1 MTRRAPLTLLVALM
15 ALLTPAAASPA
26 ATSSTCAFRSTSP
39 GAAAPEVLA
48 MASACLLNA
57 ERVARGLP
65 AVGVDPRLATAAARH
80 AEDMAAR
87 GYLSH
92 VSPEGCDM
100 RCRTLAVDFPGS
112 VGENIAFAA
121 TASAAMR
128 MWLRSPAHLAN
139 ITDPRWRALGT
150 GVAGVAAPRWAHVF
164 GVAPAAPGA
173 PTGLEPEFQGPADP
187 TGGAVPVAPGPAPIT
202 VGRAVRVGE
211 MRATLRGR
219 TVTVTGKARRARGH
233 VQLVVR
239 RGSRSTRGR
248 ARVRAKRLFRVRA
261 RAPRGRGTLHLS
273 VRVAGERQSL
283 TLR

>member
-1 MTRRAPLTLLVALM
+1 MSRRTPLALFAAVM
-15 ALLTPAAASPA
+15 ALLGPAATPAAAS
-26 ATSSTCAFRSTSP
+26 STCASRSTSP

-57 ERVARGLP
+57 ERVERGLTP
-65 AVGVDPRLATAAARH
+65 LGVDPRLAIAAARH

-100 RCRTLAVDFPGS
+100 RCRTLAVAFPGP
-112 VGENIAFAA
+112 VGENVAFAA
-121 TASAAMR
+121 TASAAVR

-139 ITDPRWRALGT
+139 LTDPRWRSLGS

-164 GVAPAAPGA
+164 GLAPAAPGA
-173 PTGLEPEFQGPADP
+173 ATGLEPQFQGRADP
-187 TGGAVPVAPGPAPIT
+187 TGGAVPVAPGPEPIT
-202 VGRAVRVGE
+202 VGRAVRAGE

-219 TVTVTGKARRARGH
+219 TVTVTGKARRARGP
-233 VQLVVR
+233 VRLTVR
-239 RGSRSTRGR
+239 RGGRSARGR
-248 ARVRAKRLFRVRA
+248 AHVRAKRLFRVRA
-261 RAPRGRGTLHLS
+261 RAPRGTGALRLS
-273 VRVAGERQSL
+273 VRVAGERRSL

>member
-1 MTRRAPLTLLVALM
+1 MIRRASLTLLAAAL
-15 ALLTPAAASPA
+15 ALLASGPSPAAAAP
-26 ATSSTCAFRSTSP
+26 TCAFRSTSP

-57 ERVARGLP
+57 ERVERGLTP
-65 AVGVDPRLATAAARH
+65 VAVDPRLALAASRH

-92 VSPEGCDM
+92 VSPEGCDV
-100 RCRTLAVDFPGS
+100 RCRTLDVGLPGP

-121 TASAAMR
+121 TAQAAMR
-128 MWLRSPAHLAN
+128 MWVRSPAHLAN
-139 ITDPRWRALGT
+139 IIDPRWRSLGS

-187 TGGAVPVAPGPAPIT
+187 TGGAVPGAPGPAPIT
-202 VGRAVRVGE
+202 IGRAVRVGE

-219 TVTVTGKARRARGH
+219 TVTVTGKASRARGR
-233 VQLVVR
+233 VQLTVR
-239 RGSRSTRGR
+239 RGRRSTRGP

-261 RAPRGRGTLHLS
+261 RAPRGRGALHLS
-273 VRVAGERQSL
+273 VRVAGARQSL

>member
-1 MTRRAPLTLLVALM
+1 MSRRTPPTLLAALI
-15 ALLTPAAASPA
+15 ALLALLASPA
-26 ATSSTCAFRSTSP
+26 AGSRTCAFRSTSP

-65 AVGVDPRLATAAARH
+65 PVAVDPRLALAARRH

-92 VSPEGCDM
+92 VSPEGCDV
-100 RCRTLAVDFPGS
+100 RCRTLAMAVPGP

-121 TASAAMR
+121 TAQAAMR
-128 MWLRSPAHLAN
+128 MWVRSPAHLAN
-139 ITDPRWRALGT
+139 ITDPRWRSLGS

-164 GVAPAAPGA
+164 GIAAPDPGSS
-173 PTGLEPEFQGPADP
+173 TGLEPQFQGPADP
-187 TGGAVPVAPGPAPIT
+187 TRGAVPVARGPAPIT

-211 MRATLRGR
+211 MRATLLGR
-219 TVTVTGKARRARGH
+219 TVTVTGRARRSRGR
-233 VQLVVR
+233 VRLTVR
-239 RGSRSTRGR
+239 RGRRASRGH

-261 RAPRGRGTLHLS
+261 RAPRGRGALHLS
-273 VRVAGERQSL
+273 VRVAGTRRSL

>member
-1 MTRRAPLTLLVALM
+1 MPRRAPLTLLAAVM
-15 ALLTPAAASPA
+15 ALLGTAASPAAASP
-26 ATSSTCAFRSTSP
+26 TCAFRATSP

-48 MASACLLNA
+48 MVSACLLNA
-57 ERVARGLP
+57 ERVERGLAP
-65 AVGVDPRLATAAARH
+65 VAVDPRLALAAARH

-92 VSPEGCDM
+92 VTPEGCDV
-100 RCRTLAVDFPGS
+100 RCRTLAVAFPGP

-121 TASAAMR
+121 TAQAAMR
-128 MWLRSPAHLAN
+128 MWVRSPAHLAN
-139 ITDPRWRALGT
+139 ITDPRWRSLGS

-164 GVAPAAPGA
+164 GVAPAPPGA
-173 PTGLEPEFQGPADP
+173 PTGLEPEFQGAADP

-202 VGRAVRVGE
+202 IGRAVRVGE

-219 TVTVTGKARRARGH
+219 TVTVTGKASRARGR
-233 VQLVVR
+233 VQLTVR
-239 RGSRSTRGR
+239 RGRRSTRGH

-261 RAPRGRGTLHLS
+261 RAPRGRGALHLS
-273 VRVAGERQSL
+273 VRVAGTRQSR